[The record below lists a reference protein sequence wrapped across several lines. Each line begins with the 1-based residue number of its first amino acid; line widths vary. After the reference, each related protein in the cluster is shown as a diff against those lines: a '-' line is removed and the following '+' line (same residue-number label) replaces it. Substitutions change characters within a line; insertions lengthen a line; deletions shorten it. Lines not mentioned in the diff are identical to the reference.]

1 MNESQS
7 SRSFE
12 LIVKAAPS
20 LFVLFWSTGFIGTK
34 YGLPY
39 AEPLTFCAI
48 RLLLA
53 TAAVAMLALFMRAPL
68 PRGMAIPHNIVSGIL
83 VHGMYL
89 SGVCVAI
96 ARGMPAGIAALV
108 VGLQPIL
115 TSTLANRLLGER
127 VAALQWVGLL
137 LGLAGLWL
145 VVGVKA
151 QGGAEIAAWIAI
163 VGSLVGITLGTIY
176 QKRFGGGTD
185 FLSAMPVQY
194 AAACIYSGVLAL
206 FFEQGRVEWTPQ
218 LAFSL
223 AWLVIVL
230 SGGAIL
236 LLYFM
241 IRRAEATRVASLF
254 YLTPA
259 VTSVMSWL
267 LFDERLGLA
276 AILGMALCAGGVL
289 LVNWKPAPAA
299 S

>member
-1 MNESQS
+1 MNQS

-53 TAAVAMLALFMRAPL
+53 TAAVAVLALIMRAPL

-96 ARGMPAGIAALV
+96 ARGMPAGIAALI

-127 VAALQWVGLL
+127 VAPLQWAGLL
-137 LGLAGLWL
+137 LGLGGLWL

-151 QGGAEIAAWIAI
+151 QGEAATVAWIAI
-163 VGSLVGITLGTIY
+163 IGSLVGITLGTLY

-194 AAACIYSGVLAL
+194 AAAFVYSGVLAL
-206 FFEQGRVEWTPQ
+206 FFEQGRVEWTPE
-218 LAFSL
+218 LVFSL

-276 AILGMALCAGGVL
+276 AIAGIALCAAGVL
-289 LVNWKPAPAA
+289 LVNWKTAPAA